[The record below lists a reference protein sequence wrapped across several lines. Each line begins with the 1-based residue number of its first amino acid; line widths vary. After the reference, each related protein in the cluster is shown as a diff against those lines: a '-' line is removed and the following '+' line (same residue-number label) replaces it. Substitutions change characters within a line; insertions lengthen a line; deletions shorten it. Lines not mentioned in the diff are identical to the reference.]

1 MSFGQDSGET
11 GKDWRYVFK
20 ALSSFEYVEP
30 SGKDVGLNVRKKDE
44 NIVSLLNDRDNIR
57 YMMSKIKLLQTVT
70 STLEFRKQ
78 CMEALDLEMVTC
90 LVITIETRWD
100 PMMKITGEITPCRCK

>member
-1 MSFGQDSGET
+1 M
-11 GKDWRYVFK
+11 VK

-70 STLEFRKQ
+70 SRSNLLIFSS
-78 CMEALDLEMVTC
+78 
-90 LVITIETRWD
+90 
-100 PMMKITGEITPCRCK
+100 